1 MELRT
6 IIVED
11 EQRSREILKNF
22 LEEFCSGIKIVG
34 TASNVEE
41 AVLEIKSNNPDVVFL
56 DIELQ
61 GGTGFEVLSQVS
73 NLDFEVIFTTAF
85 DQYAVKAVKYSSL
98 DYLMKPIKKDEL
110 KQAIEKYRSIY
121 SRSINFEPEKVRK
134 LIQQIGWEQPKKYK
148 KSFLVYVKDKI
159 IPIEVEKIAYFS
171 LEHEIVYC
179 YTHSQERYRIEQSL
193 DSIQSDI
200 NPEDFFRAN
209 RQFICSRKSI
219 HSASVYFQR
228 KLKLEVRPSF
238 PEEISISKLKI
249 TAFKKWLSGI

>member
-98 DYLMKPIKKDEL
+98 DYLMKPIDLDEL
-110 KQAIEKYRSIY
+110 QQVVERA
-121 SRSINFEPEKVRK
+121 KV
-134 LIQQIGWEQPKKYK
+134 KKNQSDYK
-148 KSFLVYVKDKI
+148 KQLENLILNLRQEKSNLKKICLSTNEGFEFIAVEDILYCKGDGSYTMFFVEGCENLLVSKNLKEYENLLDQDFMRVHQSFLVNLKKVKKYVKSDGG
-159 IPIEVEKIAYFS
+159 Y
-171 LEHEIVYC
+171 IVM
-179 YTHSQERYRIEQSL
+179 
-193 DSIQSDI
+193 DNGDI
-200 NPEDFFRAN
+200 VSVSRSKKEDFIRVM
-209 RQFICSRKSI
+209 SS
-219 HSASVYFQR
+219 
-228 KLKLEVRPSF
+228 LL
-238 PEEISISKLKI
+238 
-249 TAFKKWLSGI
+249 